1 MTDRLVVNIRL
12 RMRRAVIYIR
22 VSVAREE
29 MISPEL
35 QEHQCRGLVDREG
48 LMLVRAPLMDLGKS
62 GRGFTDRQ
70 IAEIIAMA
78 ERGEFEVL
86 VLWVWSRFGR
96 NTLES
101 LKNLDRLTE
110 LGIEVRAAK
119 EDFDGRTV
127 IGRFA
132 IRQMLNIAELFSDQL
147 SETWKETIAR
157 RRRRGLPHAN
167 QGRFGYYRCETC
179 PPKKRGVPLETC
191 PMCREGVLKVEH
203 AALGPR
209 LWDAYERVA
218 DGVNTVSITHEW
230 HAAGITDPV
239 TGKPVTPAHLYD
251 ILDSGFG
258 LGLVR
263 YRLPEQQHVLARDKE
278 GVPQKRR
285 NRSRRPEQF
294 GLYLPGRHE
303 PVTGDRATAERL
315 WDRYTARRGT
325 MPQRPAIEDRHRP
338 RYSVSGRMQCPY
350 CHGGMQPLLR
360 TKKKRRPP
368 VNGRPHPFDVTWRCR
383 NQAEFGN
390 CPDSG
395 YGNLEHI
402 ETRVVD
408 WLRNQVAPADPRYE
422 REIAEAQAGLVKCE
436 EAVQAELKK
445 LIEEED
451 TLADA
456 IVSQVIDYQ
465 AAERKKGRIDQ
476 RRIEL
481 NAKLG
486 ELESARAKVRPH
498 PGPAAIERVLAAW
511 DDATPD
517 RRNSMIKDIV
527 RAITVNKGRGIPLE
541 AKYRITATWEPL
553 PPSADEALSTN

>member
-1 MTDRLVVNIRL
+1 MTEGLVLNVRL

-35 QEHQCRGLVDREG
+35 QEHQCRGLVDREE
-48 LMLVRAPLMDLGKS
+48 LVLARAPLMDLGKS
-62 GRGFTDRQ
+62 GRGFSDRQ

-101 LKNLDRLTE
+101 LQNLDRLTE
-110 LGIEVRAAK
+110 LGVEVRAAK

-167 QGRFGYYRCETC
+167 QGRFGYYRCGTC

-191 PMCREGVLKVEH
+191 PKCREGVLKVERD
-203 AALGPR
+203 LGPR
-209 LWDAYERVA
+209 LWDAYERVT

-230 HAAGITDPV
+230 YAAGITDPV
-239 TGKPVTPAHLYD
+239 TDKPVTPAHLYD

-263 YRLPEQQHVLARDKE
+263 YRLPEQLHVLARDKE

-303 PVTGDRATAERL
+303 PVTGDRATAEHL

-325 MPQRPAIEDRHRP
+325 MPQRPTIDDRHRP
-338 RYSVSGRMQCPY
+338 RYSVSGRMGCPY
-350 CHGGMQPLLR
+350 CQGAMQPLLR
-360 TKKKRRPP
+360 AKKKRRPP

-383 NQAEFGN
+383 NRADLGN

-402 ETRVVD
+402 ETRVVA
-408 WLRNQVAPADPRYE
+408 WLRQQADPADLSDGHE
-422 REIAEAQAGLVKCE
+422 TAEAQADLALREV
-436 EAVQAELKK
+436 AVQAELKE
-445 LIEEED
+445 LISQEAV
-451 TLADA
+451 LADA
-456 IVSQVIDYQ
+456 VASRAIDYQ
-465 AAERKKGRIDQ
+465 AAQRKKLRIDQ
-476 RRIEL
+476 HRTEL
-481 NAKLG
+481 TEKLG
-486 ELESARAKVRPH
+486 ELESALAKLRPH
-498 PGPAAIERVLAAW
+498 PGPAAIAAVLAAW
-511 DDATPD
+511 DDASPD
-517 RRNSMIKDIV
+517 RRNLMIKDIV
-527 RAITVNKGRGIPLE
+527 RVITVYKGRASLL
-541 AKYRITATWEPL
+541 RT
-553 PPSADEALSTN
+553 STRSLVSGSHRGVSDK